1 MTRRSAVALAV
12 CALLLAAVPWI
23 IGNEFYVNMASQV
36 LIYALFALSI
46 NMMLGYGG
54 MVSLG
59 HAGYLGIAGYACI
72 LATVAG
78 YDQLTAAIF
87 AIALSTAAA
96 AFFGV
101 LSLRAPGL
109 GFIMITLALGQIVW
123 GVAYRANDLTGGD
136 NGIRYPARPM
146 PFGFDIRDAPSFYY
160 FTLIVFAIA
169 LFFIWRFSRS
179 PFGASLMGARDQP
192 RRMRMLGHNVW
203 LIRWI
208 TFVMA
213 GFWASVAGV
222 LYVYYNLFLSP
233 HAISLQQSAEIL
245 LMAILGGASTLTGP
259 IVGARNHHASEERSL
274 DLCRALE
281 HAARRHLRGRD
292 RVHAVW
298 SGPGL
303 HAGVAAIAK
312 PHQGPQGGGRR
323 RLGAGAM
330 TTPAL
335 EVAHL
340 SKRFGGLPATKDVS
354 LSVMPGERRLI
365 IGPNG
370 AGKTTLFNLV
380 TGDLTADAGSVRLF
394 GQELMGMPTQ
404 QRVHL
409 GLARTYQIL
418 TLFPRERLVHNVVL
432 SLLGLDRRRWNPWS
446 ILTANRDLYANA
458 QASLERVGLG
468 EAAERIV
475 VETSYGERRRL
486 ELAMALAQKPKLLL
500 LDEPLAGLSQAERQT
515 VRALL
520 DAIPRDVTIVMIEH
534 DMDTALGFAERITV
548 LHYGEVI
555 VEGTRA
561 EVVADPRTREVYL
574 GD

>member
-1 MTRRSAVALAV
+1 MATEALDVSGIDAYYGDSHVLHAV
-12 CALLLAAVPWI
+12 
-23 IGNEFYVNMASQV
+23 S
-36 LIYALFALSI
+36 FAL
-46 NMMLGYGG
+46 
-54 MVSLG
+54 
-59 HAGYLGIAGYACI
+59 
-72 LATVAG
+72 
-78 YDQLTAAIF
+78 
-87 AIALSTAAA
+87 
-96 AFFGV
+96 
-101 LSLRAPGL
+101 
-109 GFIMITLALGQIVW
+109 
-123 GVAYRANDLTGGD
+123 
-136 NGIRYPARPM
+136 
-146 PFGFDIRDAPSFYY
+146 
-160 FTLIVFAIA
+160 
-169 LFFIWRFSRS
+169 
-179 PFGASLMGARDQP
+179 
-192 RRMRMLGHNVW
+192 
-203 LIRWI
+203 
-208 TFVMA
+208 
-213 GFWASVAGV
+213 
-222 LYVYYNLFLSP
+222 
-233 HAISLQQSAEIL
+233 
-245 LMAILGGASTLTGP
+245 
-259 IVGARNHHASEERSL
+259 
-274 DLCRALE
+274 
-281 HAARRHLRGRD
+281 
-292 RVHAVW
+292 
-298 SGPGL
+298 
-303 HAGVAAIAK
+303 K
-312 PHQGPQGGGRR
+312 GGRL
-323 RLGAGAM
+323 LGLLG
-330 TTPAL
+330 
-335 EVAHL
+335 
-340 SKRFGGLPATKDVS
+340 R
-354 LSVMPGERRLI
+354 
-365 IGPNG
+365 NG

-468 EAAERIV
+468 EAAQRIV